1 MEPTLDHCRRNFKT
15 VVPLPAINQV
25 QTLCKVGAVHPQPVH
40 LCTFRLSG
48 WRADAYKAGARCPPF
63 CQTVRRHSSSAHG
76 RPLPPP
82 QILEGIL
89 PKEVPRGA
97 PPPDKKLL
105 EHHFVFACIWAF
117 GGCLLADKVTDHRLQ
132 FSRWWQSEHKA
143 VPFPPEVRPC
153 VAGGKGTS
161 VRRQRQWFAV
171 ALPALTL
178 VFPFLP
184 QGTVFDY
191 YVDDQNVCMAHWSQ
205 RVPQF
210 TYIPGASDWAC
221 PRI

>member
-1 MEPTLDHCRRNFKT
+1 MDHCRRNFKM

-25 QTLCKVGAVHPQPVH
+25 QTLCKVGAMHPLLVH
-40 LCTFRLSG
+40 LCTWASG
-48 WRADAYKAGARCPPF
+48 WWWAF
-63 CQTVRRHSSSAHG
+63 MHG
-76 RPLPPP
+76 RLAPAAHPFKAAGVALYQPSCQLPQP

-105 EHHFVFACIWAF
+105 EHRFVFACIWAF

-153 VAGGKGTS
+153 VTRGKGS
-161 VRRQRQWFAV
+161 SE
-171 ALPALTL
+171 
-178 VFPFLP
+178 
-184 QGTVFDY
+184 
-191 YVDDQNVCMAHWSQ
+191 C
-205 RVPQF
+205 
-210 TYIPGASDWAC
+210 
-221 PRI
+221 